1 MARLVLIIPFLAIV
15 IGCGQRPSQRILG
28 KWEATSASSDPRQ
41 MEFMTDGSV
50 VGYNDG
56 SIAIAGKWKFLDDGR
71 LRMEFSFLGI
81 DMVVLNN
88 VTFDGETMT
97 MKTENDGNGKREKP
111 GTYRRVGAFSPRP

>member
-1 MARLVLIIPFLAIV
+1 
-15 IGCGQRPSQRILG
+15 
-28 KWEATSASSDPRQ
+28 
-41 MEFMTDGSV
+41 
-50 VGYNDG
+50 
-56 SIAIAGKWKFLDDGR
+56 
-71 LRMEFSFLGI
+71 MEFSFLGI